1 MYGFYYDPTYIM
13 VLIGVVICM
22 LASANINRTFQKYSR
37 IRSHSGMTGRE
48 AAERLL
54 HANGIY
60 DVTVQHVAGNLTD
73 HYDPRNKTLNL
84 SDSTY
89 ASTSVAAIGVAA
101 HECGHA
107 VQHANGYAP
116 LKIRGSLVPVANFG
130 STLAWPLILIG
141 FLIQGNASVL
151 LINLGI
157 LLFSAA
163 VLFQIVTLP
172 VEFNASSRAL
182 KSLETNGIL
191 YTEEVADTRKVL
203 RAAALTYVAS
213 AASAILQLL
222 RLILISGGE
231 DEMTKAIN
239 EREIVLEVLLE
250 ITEHG
255 MYSHIV
261 LRDVLNKYQYLEK
274 KERSFITRVTEG
286 TLEHMMEIDYI
297 LDQFSKVKVK
307 KMKPVIRNIM
317 RSAVYQ
323 MKYMDSV
330 PVSAACNEAVKLAAR
345 KGFGSLR
352 GFVNG
357 VLRNVARN
365 LDQIAYPT
373 EPLKRLSI
381 QYSMPE
387 WILNLWL
394 KAYDSDIVEQ
404 MLQAFQ
410 RETPL
415 TIRCNLRMVT
425 PKQLKEHLEAE
436 GVTVK
441 VHPYLEYA
449 FHISGFDY
457 LGDLES
463 FQNGEFFST
472 RYQFHACK

>member
-1 MYGFYYDPTYIM
+1 MYGFYYDPTYVM

-22 LASANINRTFQKYSR
+22 LASANVNRTFQKYSR

-60 DVTVQHVAGNLTD
+60 DVTVQRVAGNLTD

-191 YTEEVADTRKVL
+191 YTEEVVDTRKVL

-222 RLILISGGE
+222 RLILISGG
-231 DEMTKAIN
+231 
-239 EREIVLEVLLE
+239 R
-250 ITEHG
+250 
-255 MYSHIV
+255 
-261 LRDVLNKYQYLEK
+261 R
-274 KERSFITRVTEG
+274 
-286 TLEHMMEIDYI
+286 
-297 LDQFSKVKVK
+297 
-307 KMKPVIRNIM
+307 RN
-317 RSAVYQ
+317 
-323 MKYMDSV
+323 D
-330 PVSAACNEAVKLAAR
+330 
-345 KGFGSLR
+345 
-352 GFVNG
+352 
-357 VLRNVARN
+357 
-365 LDQIAYPT
+365 
-373 EPLKRLSI
+373 
-381 QYSMPE
+381 
-387 WILNLWL
+387 
-394 KAYDSDIVEQ
+394 
-404 MLQAFQ
+404 
-410 RETPL
+410 
-415 TIRCNLRMVT
+415 
-425 PKQLKEHLEAE
+425 
-436 GVTVK
+436 
-441 VHPYLEYA
+441 
-449 FHISGFDY
+449 
-457 LGDLES
+457 
-463 FQNGEFFST
+463 
-472 RYQFHACK
+472 